1 MDSEFVSDMLI
12 VLEEWRLVIIIVGVT
27 FLAWALWYTSGGA
40 SPQHTGVT
48 NGKRMGK
55 NGENGENGAAADGS
69 EEQDDYGNGEE
80 EDAEDAAAR
89 ARAAESRRVA
99 VENTLRRPLSLAEE
113 IVAIH
118 NITS

>member
-1 MDSEFVSDMLI
+1 MDSEFVSDILI
-12 VLEEWRLVIIIVGVT
+12 VLEEWRLVIIVVGVT

-40 SPQHTGVT
+40 STQHTG
-48 NGKRMGK
+48 NKIGKRKAKDWEAG
-55 NGENGENGAAADGS
+55 DGTG
-69 EEQDDYGNGEE
+69 EQDDYGNGEE
-80 EDAEDAAAR
+80 ADAEEAAAQV
-89 ARAAESRRVA
+89 RAAESRRVA

>member
-1 MDSEFVSDMLI
+1 MDSEFASDMLI
-12 VLEEWRLVIIIVGVT
+12 VLEEWRLVIIVVGIT
-27 FLAWALWYTSGGA
+27 FLAWALWYTSGG
-40 SPQHTGVT
+40 SSTQHTGT
-48 NGKRMGK
+48 KSGKRKVKDWEAGDRS
-55 NGENGENGAAADGS
+55 N
-69 EEQDDYGNGEE
+69 EEDDYGNGEE
-80 EDAEDAAAR
+80 DAAGAAAQ